1 MGFMSYLFH
10 LVRRKIKIKEIDKKK
25 KEGKGQEK
33 IKERKKTNDR
43 KKEIMQMERNTRQTE
58 RKGKWP
64 KERKK
69 NEQIKWR
76 MKE

>member
-1 MGFMSYLFH
+1 
-10 LVRRKIKIKEIDKKK
+10 
-25 KEGKGQEK
+25 
-33 IKERKKTNDR
+33 
-43 KKEIMQMERNTRQTE
+43 MERNTRQTE
-58 RKGKWP
+58 RRKGKWP